1 MSDKAAMVRLNGEVT
16 AAICEADDL
25 TRRAM
30 LAWQRVRKA
39 EAAMRDSKPDS
50 EVERSYAR
58 LGVVSA
64 DGNAKLLMS
73 VDRYSQDVDPAPF
86 EEYEGV
92 VSEVEACGTSTSL
105 KTEGG
110 SLLSDVILLG
120 PGSRFRGKRVR
131 VLVVELDDT

>member
-1 MSDKAAMVRLNGEVT
+1 VSDSEAKDRLNREVT

-39 EAAMRDSKPDS
+39 EAAIRDSKP
-50 EVERSYAR
+50 RSDVDMTYAL

-73 VDRYSQDVDPAPF
+73 IDRYSQDVDPAPF

-92 VSEVEACGTSTSL
+92 VSEVDACGTSTSL
-105 KTEGG
+105 KGDGG